1 MPPLSYYTIGEDQ
14 GEDELPPAILP
25 LTEEGGNAIRLLTLR
40 EPSSYEGDTL
50 SLEMHLSTTSE
61 EYIGLSYEWGQAEP
75 DDPIILV
82 NNRQVQIRKNLHDA
96 IRQIFEHYSYY
107 RKHHCGATAVDE
119 RVLEDHDESFPY
131 FPLDRHRGPFVDTW
145 SCRDWSEESL
155 FEGVWLWEDGSEED
169 CYEKAS
175 FPWTNLG
182 DSSFWAKHNPPRL
195 WIDALCINHRR
206 QQREN
211 SAKLV
216 LSWIGLPRDGS
227 NDALRMV
234 RILSMSCGKPS
245 ELGQKEGLTDSL
257 IVSIASLCERTY
269 WRRVWIL
276 QELFLAQKYMVM
288 CGPESIASESF
299 DEALARLARTP
310 IPHDSIDR
318 SAAKAIVA
326 STWNKE
332 AYSLVRWLRVI
343 LVGNFQATVPHD
355 YIYALLSISSDAVLD
370 MDKPDIDRAQII
382 VDYDKTVAEAYC
394 QFLQSFE
401 AGPSLMKHRLWLLKL
416 ALKMGLSREE
426 GVALLD
432 SEHSKRCEVTK
443 GSKSDLDNW
452 LFGFRYL

>member
-145 SCRDWSEESL
+145 SSASGRNITHP
-155 FEGVWLWEDGSEED
+155 D
-169 CYEKAS
+169 CGLTPSASTTDDNKEK
-175 FPWTNLG
+175 
-182 DSSFWAKHNPPRL
+182 SSQVGRMGIIFS
-195 WIDALCINHRR
+195 
-206 QQREN
+206 